1 MIMLNNSITIPCHTV
16 SRALILIWRTKGRKA
31 ISDLVRSTRVAWL
44 VLVWTLCFSIP
55 THADPPLIKL
65 ATLNWQPYVSE
76 ELDGGGFATEIVRL
90 AFEKAGYRTE
100 ITSMPWIRV
109 LAEVKKGAF
118 DAMYPAYYSDS
129 RSKNYALSASIAN
142 SPLALCKRS
151 DRALIYRSLED
162 LRPYIVGVVR
172 GYVNTAAFDRADFI
186 TKKIVNSDKQNLL
199 KVLTGRIDLAVIDM
213 YTAQHIID
221 TSIPQARGKLD
232 FMMPP
237 LDVKPLYVGFSKARP
252 GYHKRLEAFNQA
264 LNELKQAGIVA
275 KIYTRHGFHIF
286 QTYRKSP

>member
-1 MIMLNNSITIPCHTV
+1 MIMPNNSTAIPHHPL
-16 SRALILIWRTKGRKA
+16 SRALGFNGRTKVRKA
-31 ISDLVRSTRVAWL
+31 ISALARYTCMAWL
-44 VLVWTLCFSIP
+44 FLVWTLSFSFP
-55 THADPPLIKL
+55 AHADPPLIKL

-76 ELDGGGFATEIVRL
+76 ELDGGGFTTEIVRL
-90 AFEKAGYRTE
+90 AFEKAGYQTE
-100 ITSMPWIRV
+100 VTYMPWIRV
-109 LAEVKKGAF
+109 LAEVKKGTF

-129 RSKNYALSASIAN
+129 RSRDYALSAPIAN
-142 SPLALCKRS
+142 GPLILCKRS
-151 DRALIYRSLED
+151 DRPLNYHSLED

-172 GYVNTAAFDRADFI
+172 GYVNTAAFDASDFI
-186 TKKIVNSDKQNLL
+186 TKKIVNNDKQNLL

-237 LDVKPLYVGFSKARP
+237 LDVKPLYVGFSKSHS

-264 LNELKQAGIVA
+264 LNELNQAGIVA
-275 KIYTRHGFHIF
+275 QIYAKHGFHAV
-286 QTYRKSP
+286 QNPKKGP

>member
-1 MIMLNNSITIPCHTV
+1 MIMPNNSIDTPCHPV
-16 SRALILIWRTKGRKA
+16 NRALIVIGRTKGRNI
-31 ISDLVRSTRVAWL
+31 ISDLVRSTRVAWW
-44 VLVWTLCFSIP
+44 VLVWTLCFSLP
-55 THADPPLIKL
+55 THADPASIKL
-65 ATLNWQPYVSE
+65 ATLDWQPYVGE

-90 AFEKAGYRTE
+90 AFEKAGYQTE
-100 ITSMPWIRV
+100 MTSMPWIRV

-129 RSKNYALSASIAN
+129 RSKDYALSTSIAN
-142 SPLALCKRS
+142 SPLVLCKRS

-162 LRPYIVGVVR
+162 LRPYVVGVVR
-172 GYVNTAAFDRADFI
+172 GYVNTAAFDAADFI

-199 KVLTGRIDLAVIDM
+199 KVFTGRIDLAVIDM

-221 TSIPQARGKLD
+221 ISIPQARGKLD

-237 LDVKPLYVGFSKARP
+237 LEVKPLHVGFSKARP

-264 LNELKQAGIVA
+264 LNEMKQAGIVA
-275 KIYTRHGFHIF
+275 KIHARYGFHVF
-286 QTYRKSP
+286 HTPMKGP

>member
-1 MIMLNNSITIPCHTV
+1 
-16 SRALILIWRTKGRKA
+16 
-31 ISDLVRSTRVAWL
+31 
-44 VLVWTLCFSIP
+44 
-55 THADPPLIKL
+55 LIKL

-76 ELDGGGFATEIVRL
+76 ELDGGGFTTEIVQL

-100 ITSMPWIRV
+100 VTYMPWIRV

-129 RSKNYALSASIAN
+129 RSRDYALSAPIAN
-142 SPLALCKRS
+142 GPLVLCKRS
-151 DRALIYRSLED
+151 DRPLNYRSLED

-172 GYVNTAAFDRADFI
+172 GYVNTAAFDAADFI

-199 KVLTGRIDLAVIDM
+199 KLLTGRIDLAVIDM

-237 LDVKPLYVGFSKARP
+237 LDVKPLYVGFSKSRP
-252 GYHKRLEAFNQA
+252 GYHERLEAFNQA
-264 LNELKQAGIVA
+264 LNELNQAGIVA
-275 KIYTRHGFHIF
+275 QIYTKHRFHAF
-286 QTYRKSP
+286 QIPKKDP

>member
-1 MIMLNNSITIPCHTV
+1 MIMPNNSIDIPNHPFGH
-16 SRALILIWRTKGRKA
+16 ALILIWRTLGRKT
-31 ISDLVRSTRVAWL
+31 ISDLARYARVAWL
-44 VLVWTLCFSIP
+44 VLVWTLCFSLP
-55 THADPPLIKL
+55 AHADPPLIKL
-65 ATLNWQPYVSE
+65 ATLNWQPYVGE
-76 ELDGGGFATEIVRL
+76 ELDGGGFTTEIVRL

-100 ITSMPWIRV
+100 MTSMPWVRV

-129 RSKNYALSASIAN
+129 RSKDYALSTSIAN
-142 SPLALCKRS
+142 SPLVLCKRS
-151 DRALIYRSLED
+151 DRVLIYRSLED

-172 GYVNTAAFDRADFI
+172 GYVNTAAFDAADFI

-237 LDVKPLYVGFSKARP
+237 LDVKPLYVGFSKAHP
-252 GYHKRLEAFNQA
+252 GHHKRLEAFNQA
-264 LNELKQAGIVA
+264 LNEMKRSGIVA
-275 KIYTRHGFHIF
+275 QIYARYGFHIF
-286 QTYRKSP
+286 QTPMKSP

>member
-1 MIMLNNSITIPCHTV
+1 MIMPNNSMDIPYNPVGRTLLYIRRTI
-16 SRALILIWRTKGRKA
+16 GRRD
-31 ISDLVRSTRVAWL
+31 ISGLARYAGVVCL
-44 VLVWTLCFSIP
+44 VLVWTLCFSLP
-55 THADPPLIKL
+55 VHAAPPLIKL

-76 ELDGGGFATEIVRL
+76 ELDGGGFTTEIVRL
-90 AFEKAGYRTE
+90 AFEKAGYQTE
-100 ITSMPWIRV
+100 VTYMPWIRV

-129 RSKNYALSASIAN
+129 RSRDYALSASIAN
-142 SPLALCKRS
+142 GPLVLCKRL
-151 DRALIYRSLED
+151 DRPLNYRSLED

-172 GYVNTAAFDRADFI
+172 GYVNTAAFDAADFI
-186 TKKIVNSDKQNLL
+186 KKKIVNSDKQNLL

-221 TSIPQARGKLD
+221 TSIPQAEGKLD

-237 LDVKPLYVGFSKARP
+237 LDVKPLYVGFSKSPP

-264 LNELKQAGIVA
+264 LNELNQAGIVVQ
-275 KIYTRHGFHIF
+275 IYTKHNFHAF
-286 QTYRKSP
+286 QTPKKDP

>member
-1 MIMLNNSITIPCHTV
+1 MLNNSIDIPCHPV
-16 SRALILIWRTKGRKA
+16 SCALIFIWRKKGRKV
-31 ISDLVRSTRVAWL
+31 ISDLVRSTHVAWL
-44 VLVWTLCFSIP
+44 VLVWTLCFSLP

-65 ATLNWQPYVSE
+65 ATLDWQPYVSE

-90 AFEKAGYRTE
+90 AFEKAGYKTE
-100 ITSMPWIRV
+100 MTSMPWIRV

-118 DAMYPAYYSDS
+118 DAMYPAYYSKS
-129 RSKNYALSASIAN
+129 RSQVYALSASIAN
-142 SPLALCKRS
+142 SPLVLCKRS
-151 DRALIYRSLED
+151 DRALNYRSLED

-172 GYVNTAAFDRADFI
+172 GYVNTAAFDAADFI
-186 TKKIVNSDKQNLL
+186 TKKIVNNDKQNLL
-199 KVLTGRIDLAVIDM
+199 KVLTGRIDLAVIDI

-237 LDVKPLYVGFSKARP
+237 LDVKPLYVGFSKERP

-275 KIYTRHGFHIF
+275 QIYARYGFHIF
-286 QTYRKSP
+286 QTPKNGP